1 MGNHEL
7 RVSLQFTLIF
17 RQKKCHDFI
26 TWFLPLDLF
35 QVVVSYMFL
44 HILLLP
50 ECFPTYVTYMWA
62 LTCVDGLV
70 ILQSIWMA
78 EWRSTNV
85 TGRSSRWILER
96 HFDYNCCMCLN
107 TKLFKG
113 KWICKSIK
121 FWNTDNVTKNLP

>member
-17 RQKKCHDFI
+17 RQQKCHDFI

-50 ECFPTYVTYMWA
+50 ECLVTYLTYTYMWA
-62 LTCVDGLV
+62 LACVDGLV
-70 ILQSIWMA
+70 ILQSIWTV
-78 EWRSTNV
+78 E
-85 TGRSSRWILER
+85 
-96 HFDYNCCMCLN
+96 
-107 TKLFKG
+107 
-113 KWICKSIK
+113 
-121 FWNTDNVTKNLP
+121 